1 MSEISG
7 LEEQAWWT
15 LWTIGKRHPEY
26 APSESLNQQVATHM
40 IQRCK
45 WNDGHDECKMSTWP
59 SGKIEFI
66 QIDGNAN
73 ALITQGLPWAAI
85 AANSL
90 TKAAG
95 LGDDARQDLRSIAK
109 WTNQRLCDSPET
121 LVQSPGYI
129 LGESLIAIA
138 LQHDNKTSK

>member
-1 MSEISG
+1 MVD
-7 LEEQAWWT
+7 T
-15 LWTIGKRHPEY
+15 LTIGKRHPEY

-121 LVQSPGYI
+121 LVQSTWLYPRRI
-129 LGESLIAIA
+129 SDHNCPATRQDLKVMPL
-138 LQHDNKTSK
+138 